1 MRKKIIGI
9 IAVIILVVVSYFT
22 YSTVRKITTPE
33 KVHYHAGFVVFKDD
47 KKIDFSDFKYMR
59 IKPCTED
66 EEHEDSDEDIQ
77 TEKAHLH
84 DFVGDVVHVEEK
96 NAHWRDLFSNIN
108 HKIDY
113 SKAVAFINGKKVSQ
127 FENRKIQPDESL
139 IILIGN
145 NKSTHL
151 QDAVSKSY
159 INEKADKGE
168 DC

>member
-1 MRKKIIGI
+1 M
-9 IAVIILVVVSYFT
+9 
-22 YSTVRKITTPE
+22 
-33 KVHYHAGFVVFKDD
+33 
-47 KKIDFSDFKYMR
+47 
-59 IKPCTED
+59 
-66 EEHEDSDEDIQ
+66 
-77 TEKAHLH
+77 H
-84 DFVGDVVHVEEK
+84 DFVGDVVHVEE

-159 INEKADKGE
+159 INEKLIKVKIVKI
-168 DC
+168 